1 MTALA
6 MAPNTVPGYIICCT
20 CCCLI
25 MNIGLGFGFWAAGIF
40 LRKAQA
46 WEVPTAWRQ
55 TQCKVLVAG
64 VSCTD
69 EESRSTCGGYKA
81 GQMPN
86 QSVPV
91 FLTEQIAVCPG
102 TYWCAKEE
110 EMCNCTGEITYSP
123 ELFDGY
129 VYTVPAAE
137 QAYKVRSDGLWKCGT
152 DQMGLPYKVDP
163 APWHIKHCWCTPDGI
178 QTILEPY
185 GSQNLHKKECSE
197 SSNFDFE
204 EANTRRL
211 RRLAATQRAR
221 RLMQRIK
228 ERLDHASNRQLHNSR
243 RRRTYRYTPWALVT
257 VEDDALD
264 YFSSSNNKPIS
275 CAYEYGVPQASGQF
289 YHGDGPYSGGVW
301 KAENVALKWGK
312 DPVRPC
318 WVRTQGESAGG
329 YCSLAL
335 QVPGTLKEKAR
346 DLLKTV
352 SILFWSCLCCTIVM
366 LILCG
371 VFFGPAVLQLCQE
384 LRAHMATRSQQ
395 TEMENL
401 LNVGQVQSNA
411 PNAPR

>member
-1 MTALA
+1 
-6 MAPNTVPGYIICCT
+6 
-20 CCCLI
+20 

-228 ERLDHASNRQLHNSR
+228 ERLDHASNRQLHDSR

-257 VEDDALD
+257 VEDDALL
-264 YFSSSNNKPIS
+264 FFILQQ
-275 CAYEYGVPQASGQF
+275 QA
-289 YHGDGPYSGGVW
+289 H
-301 KAENVALKWGK
+301 
-312 DPVRPC
+312 
-318 WVRTQGESAGG
+318 
-329 YCSLAL
+329 
-335 QVPGTLKEKAR
+335 
-346 DLLKTV
+346 
-352 SILFWSCLCCTIVM
+352 
-366 LILCG
+366 
-371 VFFGPAVLQLCQE
+371 QLC
-384 LRAHMATRSQQ
+384 L
-395 TEMENL
+395 
-401 LNVGQVQSNA
+401 
-411 PNAPR
+411 